1 MSFPKT
7 VHVMDESEDDI
18 SGPQNDQRQ
27 TSIDKTTYEA
37 TERSIPRSSAER
49 AGHKHKSSSRVQGK
63 GSSPGTTS
71 VRKHIARSALK
82 RNPTAQSTASAKSLT
97 KSPKNPP
104 RVVRFDVAGQGSLV
118 DQTEEKKFTTTFE
131 EEDNLDGVRAL
142 EVLQDPT
149 PSILTQE
156 DLEQSLPPQPL
167 LPRTDADFEDRY
179 RELKAA
185 AMNWVKQH
193 FSKEFA
199 KPLTALDLVQVSN
212 KTPELIQ
219 YINFIASSGKDS
231 WEDIFVERRIALVY
245 GVLGKVIEIHVFG
258 EEMFGANDRQRTT
271 LRGIDV
277 EMLNLNGQRLLQSI
291 SPEMHL
297 ADFHSFY
304 IGFTRQHVRAGTINA
319 FLSAHDRALPP
330 EFVSSLV
337 RLQVCLSALVSPFLG
352 SPPPP
357 KFHHDLSRIL
367 FLAAKL
373 SLDMRREP
381 ATIYYVTS
389 IASSGAFEPR
399 FTEILNP
406 QQLAEAEPW
415 HEDYEEPVIRVAAWP
430 SIFAYRPGNGREGGE
445 EDGFRTRRIGKSEA
459 YVKWGSLIPFRMRA
473 HHTTTYPANSE
484 PNTSLR
490 VFLTQQQQQ
499 QRELS
504 YHDTGSSSSSSEQ
517 RQQQTGTTNQR
528 TPSSVDRRLLMA
540 RAVAAAGGI
549 GVVGAMWAVTTTFGG
564 DIAQAAGTFGGE
576 AAEVLKGL
584 AGDLGV
590 L

>member
-1 MSFPKT
+1 M
-7 VHVMDESEDDI
+7 
-18 SGPQNDQRQ
+18 
-27 TSIDKTTYEA
+27 
-37 TERSIPRSSAER
+37 
-49 AGHKHKSSSRVQGK
+49 
-63 GSSPGTTS
+63 
-71 VRKHIARSALK
+71 
-82 RNPTAQSTASAKSLT
+82 AQSTASTKSPT

-104 RVVRFDVAGQGSLV
+104 RVVRFDVAGQGSQD
-118 DQTEEKKFTTTFE
+118 DQTEEKQFTTTFE
-131 EEDNLDGVRAL
+131 EEDNLDGVQAL

-149 PSILTQE
+149 PGILTQE

-167 LPRTDADFEDRY
+167 LPRTDAEFEDRY

-199 KPLTALDLVQVSN
+199 KPLTKLDLVQISN
-212 KTPELIQ
+212 ETPELIQ

-258 EEMFGANDRQRTT
+258 EEMFGANARQRTT
-271 LRGIDV
+271 LRGIDL
-277 EMLNLNGQRLLQSI
+277 EMLNLNG
-291 SPEMHL
+291 
-297 ADFHSFY
+297 
-304 IGFTRQHVRAGTINA
+304 FTRQQVRAGTINA

-337 RLQVCLSALVSPFLG
+337 RLQVRLSTLVSPFLG

-381 ATIYYVTS
+381 ATIYCVTS

-399 FTEILNP
+399 FTKILNP
-406 QQLAEAEPW
+406 RQLAEAEPW

-490 VFLTQQQQQ
+490 VFLIQHQQQ
-499 QRELS
+499 QREPS
-504 YHDTGSSSSSSEQ
+504 YHDTGFSSSSSSSSEQ
-517 RQQQTGTTNQR
+517 Q
-528 TPSSVDRRLLMA
+528 
-540 RAVAAAGGI
+540 
-549 GVVGAMWAVTTTFGG
+549 
-564 DIAQAAGTFGGE
+564 
-576 AAEVLKGL
+576 K
-584 AGDLGV
+584 
-590 L
+590 